1 MMASGVESCREGVM
15 EVPCL
20 DVFETGN
27 EPDYYITD
35 ILRIEATGEHDVRIY
50 LASRRNSVMR
60 LEFSAVLARSALR
73 PMAQQVLDK
82 VDEMEAADAAAAK
95 IVRFPISPK

>member
-1 MMASGVESCREGVM
+1 MESPR
-15 EVPCL
+15 L

-35 ILRIEATGEHDVRIY
+35 ILRIEPAGQSDVRIY

-60 LEFSAVLARSALR
+60 LEFSAVLARSAVR
-73 PMAQQVLDK
+73 PMAQRVLATM
-82 VDEMEAADAAAAK
+82 DEMDAADAAAAK